1 MKEYTAYLLVDG
13 IVQGVGFRPTV
24 YRIAKS
30 LDLTGYVRNMG
41 NIVEIVLQGSYNN
54 INSFADNLEKN
65 KPVRSEINNITMDI
79 QSGSDCDK
87 YTDFKII
94 NSSNEISGS
103 AVIPPDISICDEC
116 LSETLNR
123 EDRHYHY
130 PFTACTN
137 CGPRFTVINTIPY
150 DRKNT
155 TMTHFPLCKSCDEEY
170 HNPRDR
176 RYHAEATCCPDCG
189 PKVFL
194 YKDEIIE
201 SPNPVQETS
210 KLIDEGNILAIK
222 GIGGTHLVCKTSDDE
237 AIDKLRKRLGRYT
250 QPFACMTPDSKT
262 ASSFVEYSEEE
273 QKVLESVSRPIVILN
288 KSENY
293 DLSEHL
299 SPDLHNQGVM
309 LPYTGLHHLL
319 FTYTDEKAY
328 VMTSAN
334 MPGNPM
340 LINNDEITG
349 KLEDI
354 ADYYLLHDRIILNR
368 CDDSVIRFR
377 NGLPGFIRRSR
388 GYVPK
393 PFDFSNINT
402 KDNILALGPELDV
415 TFSLLKEGKCY
426 PSQHI
431 GNTSKIRTLEFME
444 DAIKHL
450 LKLTCTDHIDYI
462 ARDMHP
468 EFNTTKLARQLSEEY
483 DAEIIPIQHHHAHAA
498 SLMAEHELDEMVVIA
513 SDGVGYG
520 EDGNSWGGEILYLD
534 NTGHYKN
541 LGGLS
546 YQPMPGGDLST
557 KYPIRMALA
566 MLYKIMDK
574 EELRKIMK
582 EKYSSYFKYGEKEV
596 DIVIK
601 QLDNN
606 FNTAQTSS
614 MGRVLDAVSVLLG
627 ISKSR
632 GYEGE
637 CSMKLESIAVKSE
650 DNLHITLPEEIING
664 KSIIN
669 TSKLVYHALELL
681 EDGVRKEDIACA
693 CQRTLSESMSRIAIN
708 TAKKYKVD
716 TIGVT
721 GGVFYNEFISNVV
734 KEEIESDGLRF
745 VQHEQTCSGDGSV
758 SMGQCAIAGWL
769 KNNINN

>member
-170 HNPRDR
+170 HNPLDR

>member
-41 NIVEIVLQGSYNN
+41 NIVEIVLQGSYDN
-54 INSFADNLEKN
+54 INSFVDNLQKN
-65 KPVRSEINNITMDI
+65 KPVRSEINNITLDI
-79 QSGSDCDK
+79 QCESDSEK
-87 YTDFKII
+87 YIDFKII
-94 NSSNEISGS
+94 DSSSEISGS
-103 AVIPPDISICDEC
+103 AVIPPDICICEEC
-116 LSETLNR
+116 LSETLNI

-137 CGPRFTVINTIPY
+137 CGPRFTVIDTIPY

-170 HNPRDR
+170 HNPLDR

-201 SPNPVQETS
+201 SYNPVQETS

-237 AIDKLRKRLGRYT
+237 AIDKLRERLGRYT

-262 ASSFVEYSEEE
+262 ASSFVEFSKEE

-299 SPDLHNQGVM
+299 SPNLHNQGVM

-319 FTYTDEKAY
+319 FKYTDEKAY

-340 LINNDEITG
+340 LINNDEITD
-349 KLEDI
+349 KLENI

-377 NGLPGFIRRSR
+377 NGLSGFIRRSR

-393 PFDFSNINT
+393 PFDFSDINS
-402 KDNILALGPELDV
+402 KDNILAVGPELDV

-520 EDGNSWGGEILYLD
+520 EDGNSWGGEILYLN
-534 NTGHYKN
+534 NTGQYKN
-541 LGGLS
+541 VGGLS

-574 EELRKIMK
+574 EELRKLMK
-582 EKYSSYFKYGEKEV
+582 EKYSSYFKYGDKEV

-637 CSMKLESIAVKSE
+637 CSMKLESAAVKSE
-650 DNLHITLPEEIING
+650 DNLHITLQEEIING
-664 KSIIN
+664 KHIIN
-669 TSKLVYHALELL
+669 TSKLVYDALELL
-681 EDGVRKEDIACA
+681 NNGNTREDIACA
-693 CQRTLSESMSRIAIN
+693 CQRSLAESMSRIAIN
-708 TAKKYKVD
+708 TAKKYKVN
-716 TIGVT
+716 TVGVT

-734 KEEIESDGLRF
+734 KEEIESVGMRF

-769 KNNINN
+769 KNNK

>member
-41 NIVEIVLQGSYNN
+41 NIVEIVLQGSYDN
-54 INSFADNLEKN
+54 INSFVDNLQEN
-65 KPVRSEINNITMDI
+65 KPVRSEINNITIDI
-79 QSGSDCDK
+79 QSGNNSDK

-94 NSSNEISGS
+94 TSSSEISGS

-116 LSETLNR
+116 LNETLNS

-170 HNPRDR
+170 HDPLDR

-201 SPNPVQETS
+201 SHNPLQETS

-237 AIDKLRKRLGRYT
+237 AIDKLRERLGRYT

-262 ASSFVEYSEEE
+262 ASSFVEYSKEE

-288 KSENY
+288 KSDNY
-293 DLSEHL
+293 NLSEHL
-299 SPDLHNQGVM
+299 SPNLHNQGVM

-319 FTYTDEKAY
+319 FKYTDEKAY

-340 LINNDEITG
+340 LINNDEITS

-393 PFDFSNINT
+393 PFDFTNINS
-402 KDNILALGPELDV
+402 KDNILAVGPELDV
-415 TFSLLKEGKCY
+415 TFSILKEGKCY

-431 GNTSKIRTLEFME
+431 GNTSKLRTLEFMK

-468 EFNTTKLARQLSEEY
+468 EFNTTRLARQLSEEY

-541 LGGLS
+541 VGGLS

-574 EELRKIMK
+574 EQLRKLMK

-637 CSMKLESIAVKSE
+637 CSMKLESVAVKSE
-650 DNLHITLPEEIING
+650 DNLRITLQEEIING
-664 KSIIN
+664 KSIID
-669 TSKLVYHALELL
+669 TSKLVYYALELL
-681 EDGVRKEDIACA
+681 NDGLNKEDIACA
-693 CQRTLSESMSRIAIN
+693 CQRSIAESMSRIAIN
-708 TAKKYKVD
+708 TAKQYKVN
-716 TIGVT
+716 TVGVT

-734 KEEIESDGLRF
+734 KEEIEFAGMKF

-769 KNNINN
+769 KNYN

>member
-41 NIVEIVLQGSYNN
+41 NIVEIVLQGSYDN
-54 INSFADNLEKN
+54 INSFVDNLQEN
-65 KPVRSEINNITMDI
+65 KPVRSEINNITIDI
-79 QSGSDCDK
+79 QSGNNSDK

-94 NSSNEISGS
+94 TSSSEISGS

-116 LSETLNR
+116 LNETLNS

-155 TMTHFPLCKSCDEEY
+155 TMTYFPLCKSCDEEY
-170 HNPRDR
+170 HDPLDR

-201 SPNPVQETS
+201 SHNPLQETS

-237 AIDKLRKRLGRYT
+237 AIDKLRERLGRYT

-262 ASSFVEYSEEE
+262 ASSFVEYSKEE

-288 KSENY
+288 KSDNY
-293 DLSEHL
+293 NLSEHL
-299 SPDLHNQGVM
+299 SPNLHNQGVM

-319 FTYTDEKAY
+319 FKYTDEKAY

-340 LINNDEITG
+340 LINNDEITS

-393 PFDFSNINT
+393 PFDFTNINS
-402 KDNILALGPELDV
+402 KDNILAVGPELDV
-415 TFSLLKEGKCY
+415 TFSILKEGKCY

-431 GNTSKIRTLEFME
+431 GNTSKLRTLEFME

-468 EFNTTKLARQLSEEY
+468 EFNTTRLARQLSEEY

-498 SLMAEHELDEMVVIA
+498 SLMAEHELDEMVAIA

-520 EDGNSWGGEILYLD
+520 DDGNSWGGEILYLN
-534 NTGHYKN
+534 NTGQYKN
-541 LGGLS
+541 VGGLS

-566 MLYKIMDK
+566 MLYNIMDK
-574 EELRKIMK
+574 EQLRKLMK

-637 CSMKLESIAVKSE
+637 CSMKLESAAVKSE
-650 DNLHITLPEEIING
+650 DNLRITLQEEIING

-669 TSKLVYHALELL
+669 TSKLVYYALELL
-681 EDGVRKEDIACA
+681 NDGLNKEDIACA
-693 CQRTLSESMSRIAIN
+693 CQRSIAESMSRIAIN
-708 TAKKYKVD
+708 TAKQYKVN
-716 TIGVT
+716 TVGVT

-734 KEEIESDGLRF
+734 KEEIEFAGMKF

-769 KNNINN
+769 KNNK

>member
-41 NIVEIVLQGSYNN
+41 NIVEIVLQGSYDN
-54 INSFADNLEKN
+54 INSFVDNLQKN
-65 KPVRSEINNITMDI
+65 KPVRSEINNITLDI
-79 QSGSDCDK
+79 QCESDSEK
-87 YTDFKII
+87 YIDFKII
-94 NSSNEISGS
+94 DSSSEISGS
-103 AVIPPDISICDEC
+103 AVIPPDICICEEC
-116 LSETLNR
+116 LSETLNI

-137 CGPRFTVINTIPY
+137 CGPRFTVIDTIPY

-170 HNPRDR
+170 HNPLDR

-201 SPNPVQETS
+201 SYNPVQETS

-237 AIDKLRKRLGRYT
+237 AIDKLRERLGRYT

-262 ASSFVEYSEEE
+262 ASSFVEFSKEE

-299 SPDLHNQGVM
+299 SPNLHNQGVM

-319 FTYTDEKAY
+319 FKYTDEKAY

-340 LINNDEITG
+340 LINNDEITD
-349 KLEDI
+349 KLENI

-393 PFDFSNINT
+393 PFDFSDINS
-402 KDNILALGPELDV
+402 KDNILAVGPELDV

-520 EDGNSWGGEILYLD
+520 EDGNSWGGEILYLN
-534 NTGHYKN
+534 NTGQYKN
-541 LGGLS
+541 VGGLS

-574 EELRKIMK
+574 EELRKLMK
-582 EKYSSYFKYGEKEV
+582 EKYSSYFKYGDKEV

-637 CSMKLESIAVKSE
+637 CSMKLESAAVKSE
-650 DNLHITLPEEIING
+650 DNLHITLQEEIING
-664 KSIIN
+664 KHIIN
-669 TSKLVYHALELL
+669 TSKLVYDALELL
-681 EDGVRKEDIACA
+681 NNGNTREDIACA
-693 CQRTLSESMSRIAIN
+693 CQRSLAESMSRIAIN
-708 TAKKYKVD
+708 TAKKYKVN
-716 TIGVT
+716 TVGVT

-734 KEEIESDGLRF
+734 KEEIESVGMRF

-769 KNNINN
+769 KNNK

>member
-41 NIVEIVLQGSYNN
+41 NIVEIVLQGSYDN
-54 INSFADNLEKN
+54 INSFVDNLQEN
-65 KPVRSEINNITMDI
+65 KPVRSEINNITIDI
-79 QSGSDCDK
+79 QSGNNSDK

-94 NSSNEISGS
+94 TSSSEISGS

-116 LSETLNR
+116 LNETLNS

-170 HNPRDR
+170 HDPLDR

-201 SPNPVQETS
+201 SHNPLQETS

-237 AIDKLRKRLGRYT
+237 AIDKLRERLGRYT

-262 ASSFVEYSEEE
+262 ASSFVEYSKEE

-288 KSENY
+288 KSDNY
-293 DLSEHL
+293 NLSEHL
-299 SPDLHNQGVM
+299 SPNLHNQGVM

-319 FTYTDEKAY
+319 FKYTDEKAY

-340 LINNDEITG
+340 LINNDEITS

-393 PFDFSNINT
+393 PFDFTNINS
-402 KDNILALGPELDV
+402 KDNILAVGPELDV
-415 TFSLLKEGKCY
+415 TFSILKEGKCY

-431 GNTSKIRTLEFME
+431 GNTSKLRTLEFMK

-468 EFNTTKLARQLSEEY
+468 EFNTTRLARQLSEEY

-541 LGGLS
+541 VGGLS

-574 EELRKIMK
+574 EQLRKLMK

-637 CSMKLESIAVKSE
+637 CSMKLESVAVKSE
-650 DNLHITLPEEIING
+650 DNLRITLQEEIING
-664 KSIIN
+664 KSIID
-669 TSKLVYHALELL
+669 TSKLVYYALELL
-681 EDGVRKEDIACA
+681 NDGLNKEDIACA
-693 CQRTLSESMSRIAIN
+693 CQRSIAESMSRIAIN
-708 TAKKYKVD
+708 TAKQYKVN
-716 TIGVT
+716 TVGVT

-734 KEEIESDGLRF
+734 KEEIEFAGMKF

-769 KNNINN
+769 KNNK

>member
-41 NIVEIVLQGSYNN
+41 NIVEIVLQGSYDN
-54 INSFADNLEKN
+54 INSFVDNLQEN
-65 KPVRSEINNITMDI
+65 KPVRSEINNITIDI
-79 QSGSDCDK
+79 QSGNNSDK

-94 NSSNEISGS
+94 TSSSEISGS

-116 LSETLNR
+116 LNETLNS

-170 HNPRDR
+170 HDPLDR

-201 SPNPVQETS
+201 SHNPLQETS

-237 AIDKLRKRLGRYT
+237 AIDKLRERLGRYT

-262 ASSFVEYSEEE
+262 ASSFVEYSKEE

-288 KSENY
+288 KSDNY
-293 DLSEHL
+293 NLSEHL
-299 SPDLHNQGVM
+299 SPNLHNQGVM

-319 FTYTDEKAY
+319 FKYTDEKAY

-340 LINNDEITG
+340 LINNDEITS

-393 PFDFSNINT
+393 PFDFTNINS
-402 KDNILALGPELDV
+402 KDNILAVGPELDV
-415 TFSLLKEGKCY
+415 TFSILKEGKCY

-431 GNTSKIRTLEFME
+431 GNTSKLRTLEFMK

-468 EFNTTKLARQLSEEY
+468 EFNTTRLARQLSEEY

-541 LGGLS
+541 VGGLS

-574 EELRKIMK
+574 EQLRKLMK

-637 CSMKLESIAVKSE
+637 CSMKLESTAVKSE
-650 DNLHITLPEEIING
+650 DNLRITLQEEIING
-664 KSIIN
+664 KSIID
-669 TSKLVYHALELL
+669 TSKLVYYALELL
-681 EDGVRKEDIACA
+681 NDGLNKEDIACA
-693 CQRTLSESMSRIAIN
+693 CQRSIAESMSRIAIN
-708 TAKKYKVD
+708 TAKQYKVN
-716 TIGVT
+716 TVGVT

-734 KEEIESDGLRF
+734 KEEIEFAGMKF

-769 KNNINN
+769 KNNK